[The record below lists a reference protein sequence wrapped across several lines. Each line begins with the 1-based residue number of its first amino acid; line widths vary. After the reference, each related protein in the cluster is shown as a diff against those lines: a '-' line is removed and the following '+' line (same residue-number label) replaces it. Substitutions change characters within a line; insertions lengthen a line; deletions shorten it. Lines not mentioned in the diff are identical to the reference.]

1 MTETNE
7 DIAWDEMSE
16 LKTAEAEQYEAQFMT
31 RNKGNKQTKKDAH
44 KKRKNKRKSQKK
56 ARR

>member
-1 MTETNE
+1 MTETHE
-7 DIAWDEMSE
+7 KIDYDEMSE
-16 LKTAEAEQYEAQFMT
+16 LKTAEAEQYESRF
-31 RNKGNKQTKKDAH
+31 RKKGNKQTKKDAH